1 MRAMLQRSSDVGIR
15 SHADDGTKSGAN
27 VTFADAESANPVLA
41 RRAACPCGGGCP
53 RCGALRPKSSAFR
66 VSTPADPIERQADRR
81 AEQVMDAPGGSANGS
96 SGAAPTSI
104 ATSRDGSANEEAV
117 DVNLALREIDESAAP
132 LPRDIRSSFE
142 GRFGRGFGGVR
153 VHADHRAAAAA
164 RAVRARA
171 YTVGQDIVFGANQF
185 APTTFEG
192 QKLIAHELAHVEQQ
206 QRGVPVHVQRA
217 ADFGLM
223 YRGKGGKVRS
233 HGQKE
238 YEVYKRGLGETRASS
253 EAGGHA
259 FHEFSPITREEL
271 LTVFKGVAKDI
282 AGKVGDDRATL
293 EAIVDSYLAK
303 LNQAFETF
311 KIDTV
316 EAQAS
321 YMANAWRESDQF
333 RFMTET
339 QKAVKS
345 NKPYESDPTKVKLN
359 TSWLD
364 KAATG
369 KVVNPDGS
377 VTKVVNY
384 EPGGSINPMT
394 DWQQSFV
401 GRGPIQVTH
410 RHFYVQALAVMEN
423 RAEELEK
430 KDTNSQDAKDLREAI
445 DAIKVDPRQAANPK
459 YAFMFSAAF
468 MKMPD
473 DEGVRGDVKATK
485 GQVTSWMGVQPSDAK
500 KDKEK
505 AYAEAVKMLMPKW
518 EEDQAYYERAHSHTP
533 AEMPEGGEGDWNVD

>member
-1 MRAMLQRSSDVGIR
+1 MLQRWSDVGIR
-15 SHADDGTKSGAN
+15 SHADDRAKSGAN
-27 VTFADAESANPVLA
+27 VTCADEATANPVLA
-41 RRAACPCGGGCP
+41 RREACPCGGGCP
-53 RCGALRPKSSAFR
+53 RCGALLAKSPAFR
-66 VSTPADPIERQADRR
+66 VSTPGDPTERQADRR
-81 AEQVMDAPGGSANGS
+81 AEQVMDAPGGSAIGT

-117 DVNLALREIDESAAP
+117 DVNLALREIDESGAP
-132 LPRDIRSSFE
+132 LPRDIRSTFE
-142 GRFGRGFGGVR
+142 ARFGRGFGGVR
-153 VHADHRAAAAA
+153 VHADHGAAAAA

-185 APTTFEG
+185 APTTVEG
-192 QKLIAHELAHVEQQ
+192 RKLIAHELAHVEQQ
-206 QRGVPVHVQRA
+206 QRGVPVLQRA
-217 ADFGLM
+217 ADFGRM
-223 YRGKGGKVRS
+223 YRGKDGKVRS

-259 FHEFSPITREEL
+259 FHTFSPITREEL

-282 AGKVGDDRATL
+282 AGKQGDERATL

-311 KIDTV
+311 EIDTV

-321 YMANAWRESDQF
+321 FIANAWRESDQF

-430 KDTNSQDAKDLREAI
+430 KYKNSQDAKDLREAI

-485 GQVTSWMGVQPSDAK
+485 GQVTSWMGFQPSDAK